1 MLAKLNKKKI
11 ILFFLILTTIFIM
24 MFPINALVKH
34 AFEYNM
40 DEGTDLMKSELLLNG
55 HTLYKDI
62 FSDQPPLFTVT
73 LAFWLK
79 LFGLSVYSARIM
91 VFIFSLILLW
101 AVFNIL
107 KEEAGKPAGIA
118 AVILLFFSNLYLPL
132 SVSVMMGLPSLS
144 LAMVSIYLLFLYRK
158 NALKRY
164 LVISGIFLALSS
176 LIKMFTVFI
185 LPAMLFEIFYI
196 ERARLKQV
204 NKGIVDNAI
213 FLWFIS
219 FSLVWLAIIITFF
232 NHDFSA
238 LINQL
243 FVPHLGPL
251 NLPNNGFQIIWR
263 YMQSDYDILLL
274 ALIGFG
280 IIIKK
285 RKTFLPVILLLIS
298 VFALSKYRP
307 IWNHYYLLVSIPLVW
322 LAAIAI
328 GDVLSVNKRNFRYFL
343 VLILVMLS
351 IFRLPAK
358 YIRMTN
364 NVEAGST
371 ANELKLIE
379 IMGSYKSGVNWI
391 FTDQA
396 MFAFYS
402 KMLTPPEL
410 TLVAHKRHYSKNEN
424 EKYLLQ
430 KLEDYKPEL
439 VLLSDHKDLEYF
451 GTNFF
456 SYVNENYLKVH
467 NTEISSFV
475 NGGYAE
481 NNWKKYDISTGMFH
495 RVLYYF
501 KWKFFYEPN
510 NRTYNLAY
518 DFLSKDLDRLILMYS
533 HVENE
538 DSFPA
543 DSKIDSAFEIPIYG
557 AFTTK
562 LYKDLP
568 LGWLSGFQLDRLKV
582 KNPRVFLYNLFKD
595 IFSKW
600 ERRYQKMVI
609 IRDEADVYKT
619 VISRLKSMKIIID
632 EERNKFPTDFFYD
645 KDCMQQAR
653 NSVDSDAIKLSLYIR
668 KN

>member
-232 NHDFSA
+232 NHDFSG
-238 LINQL
+238 NQQYH
-243 FVPHLGPL
+243 FF
-251 NLPNNGFQIIWR
+251 NFAGF
-263 YMQSDYDILLL
+263 
-274 ALIGFG
+274 
-280 IIIKK
+280 
-285 RKTFLPVILLLIS
+285 PE
-298 VFALSKYRP
+298 
-307 IWNHYYLLVSIPLVW
+307 IP
-322 LAAIAI
+322 
-328 GDVLSVNKRNFRYFL
+328 DYFL
-343 VLILVMLS
+343 G
-351 IFRLPAK
+351 A
-358 YIRMTN
+358 
-364 NVEAGST
+364 
-371 ANELKLIE
+371 
-379 IMGSYKSGVNWI
+379 
-391 FTDQA
+391 
-396 MFAFYS
+396 
-402 KMLTPPEL
+402 
-410 TLVAHKRHYSKNEN
+410 
-424 EKYLLQ
+424 
-430 KLEDYKPEL
+430 
-439 VLLSDHKDLEYF
+439 
-451 GTNFF
+451 
-456 SYVNENYLKVH
+456 
-467 NTEISSFV
+467 
-475 NGGYAE
+475 
-481 NNWKKYDISTGMFH
+481 
-495 RVLYYF
+495 
-501 KWKFFYEPN
+501 
-510 NRTYNLAY
+510 
-518 DFLSKDLDRLILMYS
+518 DFL
-533 HVENE
+533 
-538 DSFPA
+538 
-543 DSKIDSAFEIPIYG
+543 
-557 AFTTK
+557 
-562 LYKDLP
+562 
-568 LGWLSGFQLDRLKV
+568 
-582 KNPRVFLYNLFKD
+582 
-595 IFSKW
+595 
-600 ERRYQKMVI
+600 
-609 IRDEADVYKT
+609 
-619 VISRLKSMKIIID
+619 
-632 EERNKFPTDFFYD
+632 
-645 KDCMQQAR
+645 
-653 NSVDSDAIKLSLYIR
+653 
-668 KN
+668 